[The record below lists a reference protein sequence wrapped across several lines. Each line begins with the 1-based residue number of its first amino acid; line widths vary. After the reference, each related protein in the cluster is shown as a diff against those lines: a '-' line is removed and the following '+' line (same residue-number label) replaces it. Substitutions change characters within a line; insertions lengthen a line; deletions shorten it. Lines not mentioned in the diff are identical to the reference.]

1 MLTLKKTMKFSCLVV
16 VLLLAIGFCR
26 SLPQPM
32 QNGMEYFEN
41 SIIVDPM
48 LIDIQDAMD
57 YRGYLYSAY
66 FWKYVVPT
74 LKNWNCIKWN
84 KPKKHLEE
92 SFYPKNK
99 KGSYNNGDD
108 GLFQRKNSK
117 VSAMPKRK
125 TFNVSNMPF

>member
-1 MLTLKKTMKFSCLVV
+1 MKFSCLVV
-16 VLLLAIGFCR
+16 VLLLAIGFCQ

-41 SIIVDPM
+41 SNIVD
-48 LIDIQDAMD
+48 AMN
-57 YRGYLYSAY
+57 RGDLYSEY
-66 FWKYVVPT
+66 FWKYYVVPIW
-74 LKNWNCIKWN
+74 KNWNCIKWN

-92 SFYPKNK
+92 SFYPKNQ
-99 KGSYNNGDD
+99 KGFYNNGDD

-125 TFNVSNMPF
+125 TLNVSNMPF